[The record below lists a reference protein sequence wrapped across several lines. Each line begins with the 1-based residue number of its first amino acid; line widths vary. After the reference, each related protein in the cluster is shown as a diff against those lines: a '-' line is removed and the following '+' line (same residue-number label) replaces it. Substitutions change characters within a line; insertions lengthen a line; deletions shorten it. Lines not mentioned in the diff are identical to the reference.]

1 MKHIRIWAASILGA
15 ALLAACGGS
24 DPDVPG
30 SGSPSGAPTTKG
42 TFTSV
47 VSFGDSLS
55 DAGTYTP
62 ATPIPGTSPQAYFGG
77 KFTTNNGTAST
88 VWVEN
93 VATALGLV
101 TTPAEMGFNGQSQP
115 CPAAAVNPAFA
126 ATCKAYGQGG
136 SRVTDPQGI
145 GKAANGQGALTVPVK
160 TQIANHL
167 ARVGNF
173 TAGDLI
179 LVFAG
184 NNDVFVQFGA
194 FSAAATVIGTDFA
207 LGRIT
212 AEERDR
218 KLFEAQTAAQAEIK
232 KAALEL
238 AGYVRTEILAKGG
251 RYVAVWNLPDSALTP
266 FGAGLK
272 ANPQTAAAVPVLTG
286 LVDVFNLW
294 LREGLTNQPV
304 QIVDANSAFRDVYL
318 NPTKYSVANNT
329 TPACDPAR
337 IEAITGQTGLD
348 GSSLFCNAGPVPQ
361 LNGLRAGADPNTW
374 QFADGVHPTT
384 LGHKLISDHALASLR
399 AFGWI

>member
-1 MKHIRIWAASILGA
+1 MKHIRIWAASVIGA

-30 SGSPSGAPTTKG
+30 SGSPAGAPTSKG

-55 DAGTYTP
+55 DVGTYTP
-62 ATPIPGTSPQAYFGG
+62 ATPIPNTSPQAYFGG
-77 KFTTNNGTAST
+77 KFTTNNGSVGT

-101 TTPAEMGFNGQSQP
+101 TTPAEMGFNGQSVP

-136 SRVTDPQGI
+136 SRVTNAQGI

-173 TAGDLI
+173 TANDLI
-179 LVFAG
+179 LVFGG

-194 FSAAATVIGTDFA
+194 FSAAATQIGTDFA
-207 LGRIT
+207 LGRIS

-218 KLFEAQTAAQAEIK
+218 RLFEAQTAAQAEIK

-238 AGYVRTEILAKGG
+238 AGYVRDEILAKGG

-272 ANPQTAAAVPVLTG
+272 ANAQTAAAVPVLTG

-294 LREGLTNQPV
+294 LREGLENQPV
-304 QIVDANSAFRDVYL
+304 QIVDANAAFRDVYL
-318 NPTKYSVANNT
+318 NPTRYSVANNT
-329 TPACDPAR
+329 DTACDPVKIAG
-337 IEAITGQTGLD
+337 ITGGQVTD
-348 GSSLFCNAGPVPQ
+348 GSSLFCNVA
-361 LNGLRAGADPNTW
+361 NGLRTGADPNTW
-374 QFADGVHPTT
+374 QFADSVHPTT
-384 LGHKLISDHALASLR
+384 YGHKLISDHALATLR

>member
-1 MKHIRIWAASILGA
+1 MKHIRIWAASVIGA

-55 DAGTYTP
+55 DVGTYTP
-62 ATPIPGTSPQAYFGG
+62 ATPIPNTTPQAYFGG
-77 KFTTNNGTAST
+77 KFTTNNGAQGT

-101 TTPAEMGFNGQSQP
+101 TTAAEMGFNGVSQP

-126 ATCKAYGQGG
+126 VTCKAYGQGG

-173 TAGDLI
+173 TANDLI
-179 LVFAG
+179 LVFGG
-184 NNDVFVQFGA
+184 NNDVFLQFAA
-194 FSAAATVIGTDFA
+194 FSDAATQIGTDHA
-207 LGRIT
+207 LGLIS
-212 AEERDR
+212 ADERDR
-218 KLFEAQTAAQAEIK
+218 RLFNAQTAAQAEIK

-251 RYVAVWNLPDSALTP
+251 KYVAVWNLPDSALTP
-266 FGAGLK
+266 FGASLK

-294 LREGLTNQPV
+294 LREGLTSQPV
-304 QIVDANSAFRDVYL
+304 QIVDANAAFRDVYL
-318 NPTKYSVANNT
+318 NPAKYGVANNQV
-329 TPACDPAR
+329 PACDATK
-337 IEAITGQTGLD
+337 IAAITGGQISD
-348 GSSLFCNAGPVPQ
+348 GSSLFCYAGPVPD
-361 LNGLRAGADPNTW
+361 LNGLRAGADTGTW

-384 LGHKLISDHALASLR
+384 HGHKLISDHALASLR

>member
-30 SGSPSGAPTTKG
+30 SGSPSGAPTSKG

-55 DAGTYTP
+55 DVGTYTP
-62 ATPIPGTSPQAYFGG
+62 ATPVPNTNPQQYFGG

-173 TAGDLI
+173 TANDLI
-179 LVFAG
+179 LVFGG
-184 NNDVFVQFGA
+184 NNDVFVQFSL
-194 FSAAATVIGTDFA
+194 FSDAARVIGTDFA
-207 LGRIT
+207 LGRIG

-218 KLFEAQTAAQAEIK
+218 RLFEAQTAAQAEVK

-251 RYVAVWNLPDSALTP
+251 RYVAVWNLPDSSLTP
-266 FGAGLK
+266 FGASLK
-272 ANPQTAAAVPVLTG
+272 ANPQTAAAVPVLSG

-304 QIVDANSAFRDVYL
+304 QIVDVNSAFRDVHL
-318 NPTKYSVANNT
+318 DPAKYGVANKDV
-329 TPACDPAR
+329 PACDPAK
-337 IEAITGQTGLD
+337 IATITGGQVTD
-348 GSSLFCNAGPVPQ
+348 GSSLFCNVA
-361 LNGLRAGADPNTW
+361 NGLRTGADPNTW

-384 LGHKLISDHALASLR
+384 LGHKLISDHALATLR